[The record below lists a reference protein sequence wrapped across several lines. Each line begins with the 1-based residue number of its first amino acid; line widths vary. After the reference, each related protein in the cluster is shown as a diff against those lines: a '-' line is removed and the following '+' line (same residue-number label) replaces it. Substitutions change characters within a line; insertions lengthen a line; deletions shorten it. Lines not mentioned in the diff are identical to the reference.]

1 MIYTDYLKNQEL
13 KSPTNI
19 VSCIQ
24 ILALCQVKFSRLSKF
39 SLDKFLGFCLMDS
52 KGSKREMNS
61 LENLKIRTLNR
72 EDLDAIV
79 EIDEK
84 VLGEKR
90 RNYWERKLELMNNKS
105 SKISLVAEVEGR
117 VVGFILGDI
126 SGWEF
131 GVPETIGWID
141 TIGIDPASQKKGL
154 ATALA
159 HELIQNLKT
168 LGVKTIYTLVNW
180 NDWDLLQFFH
190 AMGFTRGDMI
200 NLELKI

>member
-1 MIYTDYLKNQEL
+1 M
-13 KSPTNI
+13 SPPEDFT
-19 VSCIQ
+19 
-24 ILALCQVKFSRLSKF
+24 
-39 SLDKFLGFCLMDS
+39 
-52 KGSKREMNS
+52 
-61 LENLKIRTLNR
+61 IRTLKKD
-72 EDLDAIV
+72 DLNAIV

-84 VLGEKR
+84 VLGENRK
-90 RNYWERKLELMNNKS
+90 NYWEGKLELMNRKS
-105 SKISLVAEVEGR
+105 SQVSLVVEMNGE

-141 TIGIDPASQKKGL
+141 TIGVDPAYQKRGL
-154 ATALA
+154 AKALA
-159 HELIQNLKT
+159 HELIKNLKA
-168 LGVKTIYTLVNW
+168 LGVKTIYTLVSW

>member
-1 MIYTDYLKNQEL
+1 
-13 KSPTNI
+13 
-19 VSCIQ
+19 
-24 ILALCQVKFSRLSKF
+24 
-39 SLDKFLGFCLMDS
+39 
-52 KGSKREMNS
+52 MNS
-61 LENLKIRTLNR
+61 LENMKIRVLIK

-84 VLGEKR
+84 ILGENR
-90 RNYWERKLELMNNKS
+90 RNYWEKKLELMNNKS
-105 SKISLVAEVEGR
+105 SNISLIAEVEEK
-117 VVGFILGDI
+117 VVGFILGDV

-141 TIGIDPASQKKGL
+141 TIGIDPTYQKKGL

-159 HELIQNLKT
+159 HELIKNLKA
-168 LGVKTIYTLVNW
+168 LGVKTIYTLVSW

-190 AMGFTRGDMI
+190 AIGFTRGDMI